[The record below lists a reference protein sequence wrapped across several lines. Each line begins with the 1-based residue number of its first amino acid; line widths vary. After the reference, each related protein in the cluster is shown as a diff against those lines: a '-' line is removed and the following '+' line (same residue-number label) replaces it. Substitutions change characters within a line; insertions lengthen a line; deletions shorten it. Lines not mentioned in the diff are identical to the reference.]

1 MIKTMLVIL
10 LGVFFIVNAINH
22 FYNSHIL
29 EEYAHKKGLFKPETM
44 VFLSGLLLLA
54 GGTSMITGFF
64 IIEGMIG
71 LCIFMAIA
79 SFTIHS
85 FWTEQERE
93 MKMMEFM
100 NFVKNWAIIFEL
112 IYLTTSLESR
122 YGLI

>member
-1 MIKTMLVIL
+1 MIKTTLVIL

-29 EEYAHKKGLFKPETM
+29 QEYAHKKGLIKPEIM

-54 GGTSMITGFF
+54 GGISMITRYF

-79 SFTIHS
+79 AFTIHS
-85 FWTEQERE
+85 FWKERE
-93 MKMMEFM
+93 KEIMMMEFM
-100 NFVKNWAIIFEL
+100 HFVKNWAIIFEL
-112 IYLTTSLESR
+112 LYLTTTLESR
-122 YGLI
+122 FGLI